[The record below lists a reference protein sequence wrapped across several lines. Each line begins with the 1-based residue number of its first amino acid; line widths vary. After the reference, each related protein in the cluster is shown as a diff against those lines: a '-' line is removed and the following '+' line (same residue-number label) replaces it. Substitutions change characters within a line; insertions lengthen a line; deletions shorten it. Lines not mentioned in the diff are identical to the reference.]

1 MNQSKRIAYLVSE
14 YPAVSHT
21 FILREVLELR
31 ALNWDIR
38 VASINPSSRSIDE
51 LANVEREELR
61 ATFCIKNAGLRGA
74 ARAHSRVFVRRP
86 LAYLQGLKYAL
97 FLAAGDPR
105 RTYKAVLYFVE
116 AIILGEWMR
125 SQMLDHLHVHFAS
138 EAATVGLIAEQVF
151 PIGFSLTVHGPD
163 EFHDTPGYYLTT
175 KIESADFI
183 ACISHFARSQ
193 LMRLSPPGQWKK
205 LKVAPLGID
214 PNTFK
219 PRELRPESGPFEIL
233 CVGRLVPSKG
243 QHILLAAVARLRES
257 GRDVRLRL
265 VGSGPD
271 HRGLKEEVE
280 SLGLADYV
288 KFEGNVNQDHIRG
301 IYAESD
307 AFVLASSA
315 EGVPIVLM
323 EAMAMAIPC
332 VATHVCGIPELIRDE
347 IDGLLVA
354 PSDECGLAE
363 AIGRLIDDPQLG
375 ERLGRAGRQR
385 IVERYDLSR
394 NVMRLAEMF
403 ADHIANRQQM
413 IEPKRNRKLLGAASR
428 VFSQ

>member
-1 MNQSKRIAYLVSE
+1 
-14 YPAVSHT
+14 
-21 FILREVLELR
+21 
-31 ALNWDIR
+31 
-38 VASINPSSRSIDE
+38 
-51 LANVEREELR
+51 
-61 ATFCIKNAGLRGA
+61 
-74 ARAHSRVFVRRP
+74 
-86 LAYLQGLKYAL
+86 
-97 FLAAGDPR
+97 
-105 RTYKAVLYFVE
+105 
-116 AIILGEWMR
+116 
-125 SQMLDHLHVHFAS
+125 
-138 EAATVGLIAEQVF
+138 
-151 PIGFSLTVHGPD
+151 
-163 EFHDTPGYYLTT
+163 
-175 KIESADFI
+175 
-183 ACISHFARSQ
+183 
-193 LMRLSPPGQWKK
+193 
-205 LKVAPLGID
+205 
-214 PNTFK
+214 
-219 PRELRPESGPFEIL
+219 
-233 CVGRLVPSKG
+233 
-243 QHILLAAVARLRES
+243 
-257 GRDVRLRL
+257 
-265 VGSGPD
+265 
-271 HRGLKEEVE
+271 LKEEVE

-363 AIGRLIDDPQLG
+363 AIGRLMDDPQLG
-375 ERLGRAGRQR
+375 ERLGCAGRQR